1 MGFLYHS
8 QEYNYI
14 TLRRLDRVA
23 NPNVKPVRL
32 RKTNTSCLIHSS
44 QTHMCMH
51 IHIHNAYAWFD
62 FYISYICTYI
72 TYIFYVTY
80 TYAVYICY
88 IHVYDTH
95 KVDEYLTQE
104 GNS

>member
-51 IHIHNAYAWFD
+51 IHIHNAYMHGLIF
-62 FYISYICTYI
+62 TYHM
-72 TYIFYVTY
+72 YVHILLIY
-80 TYAVYICY
+80 FM
-88 IHVYDTH
+88 
-95 KVDEYLTQE
+95 
-104 GNS
+104 